1 MNRALR
7 GPLWLL
13 VAAVALGLLAWRL
26 GLDRSDK
33 LASIGSC
40 ILALIALAAAAG
52 TYLRPNT
59 HEAGAAPHVAE
70 SPSTP
75 VAAPASASSDPA
87 FPQTPAPGPTTYIV
101 TNKGDGSVI
110 TGSHQTNTIYM
121 GTPPP
126 VREGPRDPATPTDSL

>member
-59 HEAGAAPHVAE
+59 PEAAAAPHVAE
-70 SPSTP
+70 PPSTP
-75 VAAPASASSDPA
+75 APAPSDPTS
-87 FPQTPAPGPTTYIV
+87 PRTPAPGEATYFVVNHGNGPMTT
-101 TNKGDGSVI
+101 GPG
-110 TGSHQTNTIYM
+110 QTNNIYM
-121 GTPPP
+121 GTPQPAH
-126 VREGPRDPATPTDSL
+126 EKPRDPAPRAESL

>member
-52 TYLRPNT
+52 THLRPNT
-59 HEAGAAPHVAE
+59 HEAAAAPHLAE
-70 SPSTP
+70 PPSTP
-75 VAAPASASSDPA
+75 APAPSDPA
-87 FPQTPAPGPTTYIV
+87 FPRTPASGEATYFVVNHGNGPMAI
-101 TNKGDGSVI
+101 GPD
-110 TGSHQTNTIYM
+110 QTNEFYM
-121 GTPPP
+121 GTSQPAH
-126 VREGPRDPATPTDSL
+126 EEPRDPAPPADSL